1 MGKALIEELDHW
13 GIDHRFVAVEGE
25 PRTNLKIMEQETG
38 RVTDVNEPGFQVQD
52 QHMKS
57 LLETYEA
64 ALAEVEVVVLAG
76 SLPPGVPSDFYGT
89 LILRAKQRRTH
100 VFLDA
105 DGVPLKEGIKR
116 FPHVIKPNLA
126 ELEQVLGR
134 RLPEEDDRIKAGV
147 DLCREGIGLVTL
159 SLGEEG
165 AWFFAG
171 GTWDPGDSPCYIRRQ
186 SRRSR
191 GYDGGRPGDGKGA
204 GLVPGGDGPFFPS
217 PRAPLPHQKR
227 GLSLA
232 PGKRRNPCP
241 SASNCPVVDRSEKTK
256 EGRFMKKLVAVTGC
270 PTGIA
275 HTFMAAE
282 SLKQAAEEKGIPIKV
297 ETRGA
302 TGVENRLRRKKRS
315 GRPTR

>member
-1 MGKALIEELDHW
+1 MARIVTVTLNPAIDKTIRLPRFTPGRVNRITDVRSDPGGKGINVARALKQWGEKPLALGWVGGHLGKALIEELDHW
-13 GIDHRFVAVEGE
+13 GIDHRFVAVEGA

-64 ALAEVEVVVLAG
+64 ALAEAEVVVLAG

-171 GTWDPGDSPCYIRRQ
+171 ERGIRAIPPAISVASPVGAGDTMVAALAMGKVRGWSLEETARFSVAAGSATASKAGTQLGTWEEAQ
-186 SRRSR
+186 S
-191 GYDGGRPGDGKGA
+191 
-204 GLVPGGDGPFFPS
+204 
-217 PRAPLPHQKR
+217 
-227 GLSLA
+227 LSERVQLSS
-232 PGKRRNPCP
+232 C
-241 SASNCPVVDRSEKTK
+241 
-256 EGRFMKKLVAVTGC
+256 
-270 PTGIA
+270 
-275 HTFMAAE
+275 
-282 SLKQAAEEKGIPIKV
+282 
-297 ETRGA
+297 
-302 TGVENRLRRKKRS
+302 
-315 GRPTR
+315 